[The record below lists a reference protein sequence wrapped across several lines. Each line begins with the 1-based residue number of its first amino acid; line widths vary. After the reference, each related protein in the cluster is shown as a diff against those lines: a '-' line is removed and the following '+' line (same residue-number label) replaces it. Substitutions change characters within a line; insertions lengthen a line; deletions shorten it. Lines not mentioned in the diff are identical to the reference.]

1 MNPKERQPTPGVC
14 RWRLNHNTNS
24 LHGPL
29 HSLRGNYNKT
39 GFSMPAKWHTDDG
52 FCFCP
57 NCGKRIE
64 VVEKKM
70 DVE

>member
-1 MNPKERQPTPGVC
+1 MATEEPQPDPDVC
-14 RWRLNHNTNS
+14 RWRLNHDTNS

-29 HSLRGNYNKT
+29 HRRYSYLNSV
-39 GFSMPAKWHTDDG
+39 GFSMPAKWHYEDG
-52 FCFCP
+52 FDFCP